1 MKRLAPRAAVCGW
14 LLACFFA
21 AESAFP
27 QSPPAELRLKVDV
40 RLVRVVATVRDAKGR
55 LVPHLGPEDFEIYE
69 EGRPQR
75 IALFEAETDLPL
87 SIALLLDSSPSAA
100 KEWNFVATSAGA
112 FLRRVLRPSDQ
123 AAVYE
128 FAGNVRR
135 LANYTSQWPR
145 LEGAIRGI
153 QLSSGTSLYDAIH
166 RTAQEME
173 KLEGRK
179 AMVVLSDGADTTS
192 RRSYHEALEA
202 ALRAEAAIYSIAVIP
217 IRSQS
222 GRSTAGEHSLVG
234 LARSTGGASFAQDSL
249 ISLETAF
256 TQIEEELRTQYLLG
270 YYPEQN
276 PPQPQNRSGAT
287 SLPRYVRI
295 EVRMKN
301 PSWIARAREGYYA
314 AKSSD
319 K

>member
-1 MKRLAPRAAVCGW
+1 MGRLAPRIGVSAG
-14 LLACFFA
+14 LMACFFA
-21 AESAFP
+21 PDSAFP
-27 QSPPAELRLKVDV
+27 QTPSAELRLKVDV
-40 RLVRVVATVRDAKGR
+40 TLVRVVAMVRDAAGR
-55 LVPHLGPEDFEIYE
+55 SVRQLRPEDFEIYE

-75 IALFEAETDLPL
+75 IAVFEAETDLPL

-112 FLRRVLRPSDQ
+112 FLRRVLKPSDQ
-123 AAVYE
+123 AAVYQ

-135 LANYTSQWPR
+135 LTNYTSQWPR

-222 GRSTAGEHSLVG
+222 GRSTAGEHSLIG
-234 LARSTGGASFAQDSL
+234 LARSTGGAFYAQDSL
-249 ISLETAF
+249 LSLETIFA
-256 TQIEEELRTQYLLG
+256 QIEEELRTQYLLG
-270 YYPEQN
+270 YYPDKLT
-276 PPQPQNRSGAT
+276 PQRQKT

-301 PSWIARAREGYYA
+301 PAWTARAREGYYA
-314 AKSSD
+314 ETSPHK
-319 K
+319 